1 MPVKRCVYDLDK
13 AFLFA
18 RPVVHCAYVLACCL
32 GPLDDERLTGP
43 AAAGPIDAVG
53 IAQAAC
59 RFRPDLRERFAAD
72 RRRTVGCAAAEVIA
86 AEGDDALKLC
96 VSLRQIEVYLVIA
109 FVLLDDLAVNHDR
122 RAGNESLRLC
132 SVNGMRLKV
141 RQSHRR
147 RRRLGSRGRRR
158 LHRYGRAFR
167 CFLKRLVCRNA
178 AHHDHDEHCKES
190 NEYHYAN
197 DCLGR
202 YSLLF
207 HILIHPVLL
216 LFSEMN
222 VVVYMVLTE
231 AVVACA
237 F

>member
-1 MPVKRCVYDLDK
+1 MSVKRCVYDLDK
-13 AFLFA
+13 AFLCA
-18 RPVVHCAYVLACCL
+18 RPIVHCAYILARCL
-32 GPLDDERLTGP
+32 GPLYDERLTRP
-43 AAAGPIDAVG
+43 AAAGPIGTVG
-53 IAQAAC
+53 IAKAAC

-72 RRRTVGCAAAEVIA
+72 GGRAVGCAAAEVIA

-96 VSLRQIEVYLVIA
+96 VSLRQVEVYLVIA

-122 RAGNESLRLC
+122 RAGNESLRLG

-141 RQSHRR
+141 RQAHRC

-158 LHRYGRAFR
+158 LHRYGRTFR

-178 AHHDHDEHCKES
+178 AHHDHDNHC
-190 NEYHYAN
+190 NERNKYHYAN
-197 DCLGR
+197 DCLSR
-202 YSLLF
+202 YFLLF